1 MRIALVCP
9 YAWDDPG
16 GVQTHVGELGERLLR
31 RGHEIIALAPVRS
44 RAEQGWVRAVGRPVD
59 LTYNRSNVPLDP
71 RPWSSRTVGR
81 YLRTFGPDVV
91 HLHEPFA
98 PSTTLWALLTAKVPL
113 VATFHSGAA
122 PARLYDVAGPVLR
135 RLARRISVRIAVS
148 ETAAEVARRRLEGRF
163 EVIPNGVDVGRFAD
177 AAPADLGSGPK
188 LLFVG
193 RLDERKGFPVAA
205 ETFARLADQR
215 PELRLV
221 VVGDGPER
229 SATERLPAGVLA
241 RITLLGTVAN
251 EDLPPIHAACDLF
264 VAPNMGGESF
274 GIVLVEAMAAGLPI
288 VASAIP
294 GFTEVLRDGVDG
306 LLVPPGDAAATTRAV
321 ARILD
326 DPSLAG
332 RLGASGRERALGY
345 SWDVVLP
352 RLEAA
357 YARAAGRAPTTG

>member
-16 GVQTHVGELGERLLR
+16 GVQTHVGELGERLLG
-31 RGHEIIALAPVRS
+31 RGHEVIALAPVRS
-44 RAEQGWVRAVGRPVD
+44 RVQQGWVRAVGRPVD

-71 RPWSSRTVGR
+71 RPWSSRTVR
-81 YLRTFGPDVV
+81 RHLRAFGPDVV

-98 PSTTLWALLTAKVPL
+98 PSTTLWALLTAQAPL

-135 RLARRISVRIAVS
+135 RLARRIAVRIAVS
-148 ETAAEVARRRLEGRF
+148 ETAAEVARRRLGGRF
-163 EVIPNGVDVGRFAD
+163 EVVPNGVDVARFAG

-188 LLFVG
+188 ILFVG

-205 ETFARLADQR
+205 EAFALLADQR

-221 VVGDGPER
+221 VAGDGPER
-229 SATERLPAGVLA
+229 SAAARLPARA
-241 RITLLGTVAN
+241 REGIMFLGSVPN

-264 VAPNMGGESF
+264 VAPNVGGESF
-274 GIVLVEAMAAGLPI
+274 GIVLVEAMAAGLPV

-294 GFTEVLRDGVDG
+294 GFTEVLRDGIDG
-306 LLVPPGDAAATTRAV
+306 LLVRPGDAAATAG
-321 ARILD
+321 AIERILD
-326 DPSLAG
+326 EPSLAG
-332 RLGASGRERALGY
+332 RLAASGRERALGY
-345 SWDVVLP
+345 SWDAVVP
-352 RLEAA
+352 RVETA
-357 YARAAGRAPTTG
+357 YARAAGRPPTTG